1 MGATMTKTA
10 DKVTA
15 GLVFLGMR
23 SFDIVRIGNRVCATL
38 DRLDEQIAGFRV
50 LSETSVTLRTASYAL
65 HIDIESDRIVP
76 TLDRPAAQYIKL
88 TLVRADSLPDES
100 PDESSEPEN
109 DLALSIMA
117 HALQTLHA
125 TLAPDYVQWVD
136 PMAVLSSADFRM
148 ATTLSEEDVGLASG
162 PETVERSR
170 RALAAQ
176 NQPRRDSLPDIDQT
190 NDALLAR
197 LNEKGTKI
205 GQSGADGAL
214 RAVFR
219 ESAEDASPSHE
230 GLRTDPEKSAAL
242 RLSVWLFTIS
252 LGIFALPVAAALVVF
267 NLLRGENLR
276 LTSQTAALTGT
287 FIALQA
293 TGSTAQAMIAVQSIL
308 G

>member
-1 MGATMTKTA
+1 MTKSA
-10 DKVTA
+10 DKLTA
-15 GLVFLGMR
+15 GLVFLGSR
-23 SFDIVRIGNRVCATL
+23 NFDIVRIGNRVCAAL

-50 LSETSVTLRTASYAL
+50 LSDTSVTLRTASYAL
-65 HIDIESDRIVP
+65 HIDIETDRIVP
-76 TLDRPAAQYIKL
+76 TLDRPAAQYIAL
-88 TLVRADSLPDES
+88 TLVRADAEQDAPPDTET
-100 PDESSEPEN
+100 

-148 ATTLSEEDVGLASG
+148 ATTLSEDDIAREPQRIQSAAPRQDLTTPDHA
-162 PETVERSR
+162 R
-170 RALAAQ
+170 RE
-176 NQPRRDSLPDIDQT
+176 NLPDIEET
-190 NDALLAR
+190 NTVLLAR
-197 LNEKGTKI
+197 LIEKDTHSGPPAPEGT
-205 GQSGADGAL
+205 L

-219 ESAEDASPSHE
+219 DDTPEGAPVPERRVRTAPDQSA
-230 GLRTDPEKSAAL
+230 LL
-242 RLSVWLFTIS
+242 RLSVWFFTIT
-252 LGIFALPVAAALVVF
+252 LGLFALPVAAALVVF

-293 TGSTAQAMIAVQSIL
+293 TGSTAQAVMAVQTLL